1 MHVESLARA
10 LMKEIRG
17 ETYCTLDPV
26 SSPALLVVAE
36 ISKAQSVIKVIS
48 FREIFCKGKGATV
61 LAAR

>member
-1 MHVESLARA
+1 
-10 LMKEIRG
+10 MKEIRG

-26 SSPALLVVAE
+26 SSTALLVVAE